1 MLVNSLG
8 LVSLS
13 EFVTSLRV
21 IFRSLGGLKNCFE
34 EKILENV
41 QCILILKLYPDFVVM
56 FFIFNSF
63 KTTWLIP
70 LVNCLNSKSVGGQLE
85 VSNSGGIMLVCKWAS
100 VNDVVQNKFWSTI
113 HVLSQLLL
121 AQSHWWK
128 H

>member
-34 EKILENV
+34 EKISENV